1 MGRVSPVPRNS
12 YRPQLLLLLLLPPLS
27 QRGVEVHGQHPLSEL
42 GGAHVGEGDR
52 LQHRELHD

>member
-12 YRPQLLLLLLLPPLS
+12 YRPQLLLLLPLLS

-42 GGAHVGEGDR
+42 RGAHVGEGDR